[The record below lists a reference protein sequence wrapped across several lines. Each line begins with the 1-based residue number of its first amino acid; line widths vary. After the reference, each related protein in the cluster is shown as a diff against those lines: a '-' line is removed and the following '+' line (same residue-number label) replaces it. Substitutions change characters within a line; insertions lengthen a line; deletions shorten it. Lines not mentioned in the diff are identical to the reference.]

1 MNHPKYPMEE
11 RELPGS
17 VYIPDLDDWAPD
29 DRDMLGAY
37 LYDLQ
42 SGKCAFCNEPLC
54 GICDVHE
61 CIVTKGDVQSWPD
74 SWKFLI
80 NNLFNCVIAHR
91 GCHQHGNREKWW
103 EYKCAIF
110 GEEEM
115 SKWYYSLPFKSP
127 PRSFASIAA
136 LGP

>member
-1 MNHPKYPMEE
+1 MNHPKYPTPE

-17 VYIPDLDDWAPD
+17 VYIPDIDQWAPE
-29 DRDMLGAY
+29 DRDDLFNILAYYQDYECLVCKEALYGA
-37 LYDLQ
+37 L
-42 SGKCAFCNEPLC
+42 N
-54 GICDVHE
+54 IVNVHE

-80 NNLFNCVIAHR
+80 NNLYNCVVVHQE
-91 GCHQHGNREKWW
+91 CHQHGNRQKWW

-115 SKWYYSLPFKSP
+115 SKWYYSLPFKTT
-127 PRSFASIAA
+127 PRRFQ
-136 LGP
+136 